1 MQMGTTDET
10 MTETRNK
17 AALTGSAGNRGK
29 PETADY
35 RALATFRYALREFLE
50 FSGSAAK
57 SVGLTPQ
64 QHQAMLSI
72 IGAPE
77 GEATTVGYL
86 AKRMLLKHH
95 STVELVDRLVELD
108 LVVRQP
114 DAADRRKV
122 LLSLTPKAKRLLT
135 RLSAAHLE
143 ELRGIRPAFAALL
156 ERLDR

>member
-1 MQMGTTDET
+1 MRKKPNI
-10 MTETRNK
+10 MTAE
-17 AALTGSAGNRGK
+17 TGSKSAAERGK
-29 PETADY
+29 VQAADY
-35 RALATFRYALREFLE
+35 RALAGFRYALRQFLE
-50 FSGSAAK
+50 FSGRAAK

-77 GEATTVGYL
+77 GQSVTVGFL
-86 AKRMLLKHH
+86 AERMLLKHH

-108 LVVRQP
+108 LVSRQS

-122 LLSLTPKAKRLLT
+122 LLSLTPKARRLLVK
-135 RLSAAHLE
+135 LSAAHLE

-156 ERLDR
+156 ERLDG

>member
-1 MQMGTTDET
+1 MARKLELTTT
-10 MTETRNK
+10 TETASK
-17 AALTGSAGNRGK
+17 AAERGK
-29 PETADY
+29 PQSADY
-35 RALATFRYALREFLE
+35 RALADFRFALRQFLE

-77 GEATTVGYL
+77 GQAVTVGFL

-108 LVVRQP
+108 LVSRHP
-114 DAADRRKV
+114 DVTDRRKV
-122 LLSLTPKAKRLLT
+122 LLSLTPKARRLLT
-135 RLSAAHLE
+135 KLSAAHLE
-143 ELRGIRPAFAALL
+143 ELRRIRPVFAALL
-156 ERLDR
+156 ERLDL